1 MNFATLQN
9 RYDNLTADYQD
20 VDFNTE
26 ESEVRSEIED
36 MIVEGIIEVSEH
48 PNGDVELF
56 TDSDNMV
63 VDEEFAY
70 LVEEM
75 VG

>member
-20 VDFNTE
+20 VDFNAE
-26 ESEVRSEIED
+26 ESEIREEIEN
-36 MIVEGIIEVSEH
+36 MIIEGITDTLTHE
-48 PNGDVELF
+48 NGDVELF